1 MLRFLLRQVGIGI
14 EYRSNFGTHL
24 YRYDILDRITMRP
37 IHREMSVAP
46 PWATRHFVR
55 IKD

>member
-24 YRYDILDRITMRP
+24 YRYGVLDRITMRP